1 MTGHRSAF
9 DLGNPLH
16 PLELLDWNPDRE
28 KRRLN
33 LFFAV
38 RHFLSCRLTDM
49 TGHKTTQSLSMDN
62 EVRMATMG
70 EMAGAQKTALA
81 RAVRERREQIGL
93 SQEDVARELHVS
105 LRTYSRWELGQNKR
119 DNISHRLE
127 VVAAALQT
135 TADDLAARALIISGQ
150 PKDRPLPEDADA
162 QIRQSILDLRGQ
174 LEDLKA
180 QILLVRTQQEALN
193 KRLPPDE

>member
-9 DLGNPLH
+9 GLRYGPD
-16 PLELLDWNPDRE
+16 PLELLDRNSDRE
-28 KRRLN
+28 KSRLN

-38 RHFLSCRLTDM
+38 RHFLSCKITDM
-49 TGHKTTQSLSMDN
+49 TGHKTTQPLSMDRK
-62 EVRMATMG
+62 VRMATMG

-127 VVAAALQT
+127 VVAAALDT
-135 TADDLAARALIISGQ
+135 TADDLAARALVITGQ
-150 PKDRPLPEDADA
+150 PVDRPLAEGAEE
-162 QIRQSILDLRGQ
+162 QLRQSILDLRGQ

-180 QILLVRTQQEALN
+180 QLLLVRTQQEALN

>member
-1 MTGHRSAF
+1 
-9 DLGNPLH
+9 
-16 PLELLDWNPDRE
+16 
-28 KRRLN
+28 
-33 LFFAV
+33 
-38 RHFLSCRLTDM
+38 
-49 TGHKTTQSLSMDN
+49 MDK